1 MDGMVV
7 CFQSLG
13 KVKRRKLHKFVIMT
27 SIPFITVYSTLKE
40 KSTFEFSNRCNLFV
54 ELGQH
59 HISQSV
65 FDPADNKLLDI
76 EMINLNEDI
85 NSSLVQ
91 SYLEDSGIDTEQ
103 FGNVHLIFNTK
114 EFALIPSSLHNPLFH
129 RDLVETIHGDMLD
142 LQFNADQLSHFDAV
156 NVYGVQREINTVLNR
171 FFPNAQRVHK
181 NACIVKGI
189 SSQLD
194 RLPSQFI
201 KIFFSPSHI
210 DVLVVKNGKLQF
222 LQKFYYETTD
232 DAIFYILTLSEKFK
246 LNRKA
251 ICFFASGIIDLD
263 SLILFELKK
272 HFPLFEIEISKEYS
286 ITSHIAEIPAH
297 YLTPLMISLQ
307 CV

>member
-1 MDGMVV
+1 
-7 CFQSLG
+7 
-13 KVKRRKLHKFVIMT
+13 
-27 SIPFITVYSTLKE
+27 
-40 KSTFEFSNRCNLFV
+40 
-54 ELGQH
+54 LGQH

-85 NSSLVQ
+85 NSSLVK

-171 FFPNAQRVHK
+171 FFPHAQRVHK

-272 HFPLFEIEISKEYS
+272 HFLLFEIEISKEYS

>member
-1 MDGMVV
+1 MDGMGV

-40 KSTFEFSNRCNLFV
+40 KSTFEFSSRCNLFV

-85 NSSLVQ
+85 NSSLVK

-251 ICFFASGIIDLD
+251 ICFFASGIIYLD